1 MTADNI
7 KTCVLDIGEMMNV
20 VLRSAWPKLE
30 ALAVSWWL
38 NLMCA
43 NKGLAVWDFAL
54 SDVALYQQDERGV
67 CPGCLLMWAQSLLHS
82 QNLTWSDGPFFSFFW
97 GGFFGYFFFPHTM
110 PVLICP
116 FGIKSVLFHPC
127 VVCLFSFA
135 VRLVFL
141 FFFFGMGIW

>member
-54 SDVALYQQDERGV
+54 SDVALYQQDECGV

-82 QNLTWSDGPFFSFFW
+82 QNLTWSDGPFF
-97 GGFFGYFFFPHTM
+97 FFGFFFPPT
-110 PVLICP
+110 PCLY
-116 FGIKSVLFHPC
+116 LFAHLASNQFSSIHVWC
-127 VVCLFSFA
+127 VYLA
-135 VRLVFL
+135 LQ
-141 FFFFGMGIW
+141 